1 MIETTTDFVPGMK
14 ISKILGV
21 VRGNTIRSRG
31 VGGHIIAGLE
41 SIVGGE
47 ISAYVVALNEAR
59 TEAYAKMIKE
69 AKKLGADAVINIRF
83 VTSEV
88 MPQAAEMLAYGTAVK
103 LSSGEA

>member
-1 MIETTTDFVPGMK
+1 MRKDSAGQESGSTRPRWEGLEADRASNRPV
-14 ISKILGV
+14 
-21 VRGNTIRSRG
+21 
-31 VGGHIIAGLE
+31 GLE

-59 TEAYAKMIKE
+59 AEAYGKMIKE
-69 AKKLGADAVINIRF
+69 AEKLGADAVINIRF